1 MKDTDKVI
9 HLNERQNRIM
19 EIMRQQNAVSVATLS
34 SLMKVSEVTIRKD
47 LTMLEEQHMLYRVHG
62 SAILVNRYIN
72 DRSVAEKEKLYADEK
87 HAIGVYAARLI
98 MKAKGFEKTFI
109 CSDALEPSQM
119 GDGIFSLAMAREIG
133 RNGRLT
139 VITSA
144 FSVASELST
153 RRSVDVIQLGG
164 MVRRSSLSV
173 LGPFAEQM
181 LGSLSCSKLFMGVDG
196 VDLDYGVT
204 TTNHIEASLHKQM
217 IASVQKVIVLADS
230 SKFGRRGFSKICDM
244 SAVDQIITDDKAPAS
259 VIERLQESGVDV
271 TVVPV
276 GRRE

>member
-87 HAIGVYAARLI
+87 HAIGAYAARLI
-98 MKAKGFEKTFI
+98 GPDDTIMVASGTTTL
-109 CSDALEPSQM
+109 ALV
-119 GDGIFSLAMAREIG
+119 REIG
-133 RNGRLT
+133 QNDRLT

-244 SAVDQIITDDKAPAS
+244 SAVDQIITDDRAPAS

-271 TVVPV
+271 TVVSV
-276 GRRE
+276 RRNG

>member
-1 MKDTDKVI
+1 METNLSYDMYVPTRVMFGAGMLNKLSEQPMPGKRAMIVI
-9 HLNERQNRIM
+9 SNGKSTRANGY
-19 EIMRQQNAVSVATLS
+19 LS
-34 SLMKVSEVTIRKD
+34 RT
-47 LTMLEEQHMLYRVHG
+47 EEQLHKAGVETSVFDGVMPNPTVDN
-62 SAILVNRYIN
+62 VN
-72 DRSVAEKEKLYADEK
+72 AGA
-87 HAIGVYAARLI
+87 
-98 MKAKGFEKTFI
+98 
-109 CSDALEPSQM
+109 
-119 GDGIFSLAMAREIG
+119 AMARESG
-133 RNGRLT
+133 QNDRLT

>member
-72 DRSVAEKEKLYADEK
+72 DRSVA
-87 HAIGVYAARLI
+87 
-98 MKAKGFEKTFI
+98 
-109 CSDALEPSQM
+109 
-119 GDGIFSLAMAREIG
+119 
-133 RNGRLT
+133 
-139 VITSA
+139 
-144 FSVASELST
+144 
-153 RRSVDVIQLGG
+153 
-164 MVRRSSLSV
+164 
-173 LGPFAEQM
+173 
-181 LGSLSCSKLFMGVDG
+181 
-196 VDLDYGVT
+196 
-204 TTNHIEASLHKQM
+204 
-217 IASVQKVIVLADS
+217 DS

>member
-98 MKAKGFEKTFI
+98 GPDDTIMVASGTTTR
-109 CSDALEPSQM
+109 
-119 GDGIFSLAMAREIG
+119 AMAREIG
-133 RNGRLT
+133 QNDRLT

>member
-62 SAILVNRYIN
+62 S
-72 DRSVAEKEKLYADEK
+72 VAEKEKLYADEK

-98 MKAKGFEKTFI
+98 GPDDTIMVASGTTT
-109 CSDALEPSQM
+109 
-119 GDGIFSLAMAREIG
+119 LAMAREIG
-133 RNGRLT
+133 QNDRLT

-271 TVVPV
+271 TVVSV

>member
-98 MKAKGFEKTFI
+98 GPDDTIMVASGTTT
-109 CSDALEPSQM
+109 
-119 GDGIFSLAMAREIG
+119 LAMAREIG
-133 RNGRLT
+133 QNDRLT

-217 IASVQKVIVLADS
+217 IASVPEGDRA
-230 SKFGRRGFSKICDM
+230 GRFVEVRPSRIQQDLRH
-244 SAVDQIITDDKAPAS
+244 
-259 VIERLQESGVDV
+259 ER
-271 TVVPV
+271 
-276 GRRE
+276 RRSDHYRR

>member
-1 MKDTDKVI
+1 MQLGI
-9 HLNERQNRIM
+9 LHLFRVN
-19 EIMRQQNAVSVATLS
+19 
-34 SLMKVSEVTIRKD
+34 
-47 LTMLEEQHMLYRVHG
+47 LT
-62 SAILVNRYIN
+62 
-72 DRSVAEKEKLYADEK
+72 
-87 HAIGVYAARLI
+87 AIGVYAARLI
-98 MKAKGFEKTFI
+98 GPDDTIMVASGTTT
-109 CSDALEPSQM
+109 
-119 GDGIFSLAMAREIG
+119 LAMAREIG
-133 RNGRLT
+133 QNDRLT

-144 FSVASELST
+144 FSVASSGLRTAAST
-153 RRSVDVIQLGG
+153 LARAAASTCGRTC
-164 MVRRSSLSV
+164 SV

>member
-98 MKAKGFEKTFI
+98 GPDDTIMVASGTT
-109 CSDALEPSQM
+109 
-119 GDGIFSLAMAREIG
+119 REIG
-133 RNGRLT
+133 QNDRLT

-259 VIERLQESGVDV
+259 GIERLQESGVDV

>member
-98 MKAKGFEKTFI
+98 GPDDTIMVASGTTT
-109 CSDALEPSQM
+109 
-119 GDGIFSLAMAREIG
+119 LAMAREIG
-133 RNGRLT
+133 QNDRLT

-230 SKFGRRGFSKICDM
+230 SKFGRRGFS
-244 SAVDQIITDDKAPAS
+244 
-259 VIERLQESGVDV
+259 
-271 TVVPV
+271 
-276 GRRE
+276 